1 MSIIKADW
9 NKRVCSYSRYFIF
22 KEFKCNCGKC
32 NSSAYLNPRLI
43 IYLDELR
50 IYFGKP
56 VIITSGI
63 RCKKYNSS
71 LSGSSPV
78 SAHLRGS
85 AADVVIF
92 GVNPKD
98 IHDWWIHNVPRCF
111 SYYGTKYMGNACH
124 VEVY

>member
-1 MSIIKADW
+1 MTKVEW
-9 NKRVCSYSRYFIF
+9 NKKVCSYSRYFIF
-22 KEFKCNCGKC
+22 KEFKCKCGKC
-32 NSSAYLNPRLI
+32 DSPAYLDPRLI

-50 IYFGKP
+50 RYFDKP

-71 LSGSSPV
+71 LVGSSPV

-85 AADVVIF
+85 AADVYIQ

-98 IHDWWIHNVPRCF
+98 IDDWWTYNVPRGY
-111 SYYGTKYMGNACH
+111 SYYGTKNMGNACH
-124 VEVY
+124 VEIK